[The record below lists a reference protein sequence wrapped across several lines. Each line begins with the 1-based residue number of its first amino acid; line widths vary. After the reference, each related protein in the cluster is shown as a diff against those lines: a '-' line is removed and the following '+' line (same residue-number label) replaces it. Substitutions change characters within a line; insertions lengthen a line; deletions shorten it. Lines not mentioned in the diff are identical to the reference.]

1 MTISK
6 DHLERP
12 VNPSMPTTAWSE
24 ILPNLWQG
32 GTIDT
37 WAPDRWIE
45 ERLEYTGR
53 ADGRRVLK
61 KKITPDDFDSV
72 YTFYADAEPADWF
85 VKEIR
90 YPFYDTDLGNALVGN
105 VEVELMD
112 IVRMASRDWADG
124 KKVLI
129 RCQAGLNR
137 SGLVMGLVLI
147 RAGYTAEEA
156 LHLMRSGRS
165 EWCVCNKSFERY
177 LLSTDPEIWRN

>member
-6 DHLERP
+6 EQLERP
-12 VNPSMPTTAWSE
+12 VNPSMPETAWSE
-24 ILPNLWQG
+24 ILPGLWQG

-37 WAPDRWIE
+37 WAPNAWISD
-45 ERLEYTGR
+45 RLEDVGR
-53 ADGRRVLK
+53 IDGRRVLK
-61 KKITPDDFDSV
+61 KITLDDFDSV

-90 YPFYDTDLGNALVGN
+90 YPFYDTNIENALGDA
-105 VEVELMD
+105 EEELTD
-112 IVRMASRDWADG
+112 IVRMAYKDWTNG
-124 KKVLI
+124 KRVLI

-177 LLSTDPEIWRN
+177 LLNVDPEIWRN

>member
-6 DHLERP
+6 EHLERP
-12 VNPSMPTTAWSE
+12 VNPSMPRLAWSE
-24 ILPNLWQG
+24 ILPRLWQG
-32 GTIDT
+32 GTIDQ
-37 WAPDRWIE
+37 WAPQTWIDG
-45 ERLEYTGR
+45 RLEKEPR
-53 ADGRRVLK
+53 FDGRRVLK
-61 KKITPDDFDSV
+61 RSITTEDFDSV

-90 YPFYDTDLGNALVGN
+90 YPFYDTDISGALGN
-105 VEVELMD
+105 VEDELMD
-112 IVRMASRDWADG
+112 LVRMAHKDWVNG
-124 KKVLI
+124 KRVLI

-147 RAGYTAEEA
+147 RAGYSAEEA

-177 LLSTDPEIWRN
+177 LLNVDPEIWRN

>member
-6 DHLERP
+6 EQLERP
-12 VNPSMPTTAWSE
+12 INPSMPTKAWSE

-32 GTIDT
+32 GTIDH
-37 WAPDRWIE
+37 WAPNDWISS
-45 ERLEYTGR
+45 RLEDGNR
-53 ADGRRVLK
+53 PDGRRVLK
-61 KKITPDDFDSV
+61 KNITTDDFDSV

-90 YPFYDTDLGNALVGN
+90 YPFYDTDINNALGNA
-105 VEVELMD
+105 EEELAD
-112 IVRMASRDWADG
+112 IVRMAHRDWTNG
-124 KKVLI
+124 KKILI

-177 LLSTDPEIWRN
+177 LLNVDPEIWRN

>member
-6 DHLERP
+6 EHLERP
-12 VNPSMPTTAWSE
+12 VNPSMPRTAWSE

-32 GTIDT
+32 GTIDN
-37 WAPDRWIE
+37 WAPDAWIE
-45 ERLEYTGR
+45 GRLQDVGR

-61 KKITPDDFDSV
+61 KSITLDDFDSV

-90 YPFYDTDLGNALVGN
+90 YPFYDTDLGGALGN
-105 VEVELMD
+105 IEVELKD
-112 IVRMASRDWADG
+112 IVRMASNDWASG
-124 KKVLI
+124 KRVLI

-137 SGLVMGLVLI
+137 SGIVMGLVLI
-147 RAGYTAEEA
+147 RAGYTGEEA
-156 LHLMRSGRS
+156 IHLMRSGRS

-177 LLSTDPEIWRN
+177 LLTVDPEIWRN

>member
-6 DHLERP
+6 EHLERP
-12 VNPSMPTTAWSE
+12 VNPSMPDKAWSE

-32 GTIDT
+32 GTIDH
-37 WAPDRWIE
+37 WAPDQWIE
-45 ERLEYTGR
+45 DRLEDIGR
-53 ADGRRVLK
+53 VDGRKGVK
-61 KKITPDDFDSV
+61 KKITPEDFDSV

-90 YPFYDTDLGNALVGN
+90 YPFYDSDLGNALGD

-112 IVRMASRDWADG
+112 VVRMASKDWTNG

-147 RAGYTAEEA
+147 RAGYTGAEA

-165 EWCVCNKSFERY
+165 EWCVCNKSFEKY
-177 LLSTDPEIWRN
+177 LLTTNPDIWRN